1 MPEQREEFVLD
12 GLNCASC
19 AAKMENG
26 IKRIDGVCDA
36 SINLATQRLSIEME
50 EEHDKEHIIKRVQNV
65 VNDIEPQVNMRYLN
79 DIEEDSDEED
89 EEDIS
94 PRRLIIA
101 GIVYAAAFLIP
112 DIAWL
117 KFVLFGAAYIISG
130 GDVLFRAATNILKG
144 MVFDESLL
152 MSIATLGAFAI
163 GQFAEGVAVMLFYQ
177 IGMYFENKAVDR
189 SRRSI
194 KQLVD
199 VRPDY
204 ANLKHNGVI
213 ERVDARS
220 VNIGDTIVVKVGERI
235 PLDGKVSQGQSMVD
249 TSALTGESVP
259 RTVNTGDDVLAGFI
273 NTYGLIEVETNKPF
287 DQSTLSRVLKMVEE
301 AGSRKAPTEKFITRF
316 ARYYTPIVVF
326 AALAIAVIPPLVIPQ
341 AIFADWVY
349 RALVFLVVSCPC
361 ALVLSIPL
369 GFFAGIGAASR
380 HGILIKGGNYLEALN
395 QVGAVVF
402 DKTGTLTKGT
412 FKVTKI
418 EPADGMDRDE
428 LLMIAAAAESRSNHP
443 IAKSI
448 IEAYGQ
454 SPEGLDIKV
463 YEEIA
468 GQGVRAVLGDR
479 EILTGNAGLMDK
491 YDIKYP
497 DINEMGTI
505 VYVAVNGT
513 YAGYLVIA
521 DEIKEDAAKTVRQ
534 LQNMGIRTV
543 MLTGDREPIARAVAQ
558 RLGLDGY
565 FAELLPDQKVE
576 KLEQLQKDKDVTA
589 GQKLAF
595 VGDGINDA
603 PVLARADIGV
613 AMGDLGSDAAIE
625 AADVVLM
632 NDEVSR
638 IPEAIDIAR
647 HTQHIVQQNIVL
659 ALGIKA
665 VVLVLAAA
673 GMASMWAAVFADV
686 GVAVIAVL
694 NSMRAAR

>member
-1 MPEQREEFVLD
+1 MAEQREEFILD
-12 GLNCASC
+12 GLECANC
-19 AAKMENG
+19 AAKMEDG

-36 SINLATQRLSIEME
+36 SVNFATRRLSIDVDDG
-50 EEHDKEHIIKRVQNV
+50 HDKGHVIKLAQNI
-65 VNDIEPQVNMRYLN
+65 VNDIEPQVNMRSLN
-79 DIEEDSDEED
+79 DAEEGNDEEG

-94 PRRLIIA
+94 LYRLIIA
-101 GIVYAAAFLIP
+101 GIIYASAFLIP

-130 GDVLFRAATNILKG
+130 GDVLLRAVKNMIKG

-194 KQLVD
+194 KQLID

-204 ANLKHNGVI
+204 ANLKHNGAVK
-213 ERVDARS
+213 RVDARS
-220 VNIGDTIVVKVGERI
+220 VSIGDTIVVKAGERI
-235 PLDGKVSQGQSMVD
+235 PLDGTVSQGESMVD

-259 RTVNTGDDVLAGFI
+259 RTVKAGDDVLAGFI

-341 AIFADWVY
+341 AVFADWVY

-380 HGILIKGGNYLEALN
+380 RGILIKGGNYLEALN

-418 EPADGMDRDE
+418 EPSDGMDKDE
-428 LLMIAAAAESRSNHP
+428 LLMIAATAESRSNHP

-448 IEAYGQ
+448 IEAYGK
-454 SPEGLDIKV
+454 PLEGLNIKA
-463 YEEIA
+463 YEEI
-468 GQGVRAVLGDR
+468 
-479 EILTGNAGLMDK
+479 
-491 YDIKYP
+491 
-497 DINEMGTI
+497 
-505 VYVAVNGT
+505 
-513 YAGYLVIA
+513 
-521 DEIKEDAAKTVRQ
+521 
-534 LQNMGIRTV
+534 
-543 MLTGDREPIARAVAQ
+543 
-558 RLGLDGY
+558 
-565 FAELLPDQKVE
+565 
-576 KLEQLQKDKDVTA
+576 
-589 GQKLAF
+589 
-595 VGDGINDA
+595 
-603 PVLARADIGV
+603 
-613 AMGDLGSDAAIE
+613 
-625 AADVVLM
+625 
-632 NDEVSR
+632 
-638 IPEAIDIAR
+638 
-647 HTQHIVQQNIVL
+647 
-659 ALGIKA
+659 
-665 VVLVLAAA
+665 
-673 GMASMWAAVFADV
+673 
-686 GVAVIAVL
+686 
-694 NSMRAAR
+694 

>member
-19 AAKMENG
+19 AAKMESG

-50 EEHDKEHIIKRVQNV
+50 EEHDKEHIIKRVQNI
-65 VNDIEPQVNMRYLN
+65 VNDIEPQVNMRSLN

-117 KFVLFGAAYIISG
+117 KFVLFGGAYIISG
-130 GDVLFRAATNILKG
+130 GDVLFRAVTNILKG

-204 ANLKHNGVI
+204 ANLKHNGAI

-220 VNIGDTIVVKVGERI
+220 VNIGDTIVVKAGERI
-235 PLDGKVSQGQSMVD
+235 PLDGKVSQGESMVD

-259 RTVNTGDDVLAGFI
+259 RTVKTGDDVLAGFI

-341 AIFADWVY
+341 AVFADWVY

-380 HGILIKGGNYLEALN
+380 HGILIKGGNYLEALD

-418 EPADGMDRDE
+418 EPADGMDSDE

-454 SPEGLDIKV
+454 SPEGLDIKA

-479 EILTGNAGLMDK
+479 EILTGNAGLMDR

-521 DEIKEDAAKTVRQ
+521 DEIKEDAAKTIRR

-543 MLTGDREPIARAVAQ
+543 MLTGDRELIAKAVAQ

-576 KLEQLQKDKDVTA
+576 KLEQLQKDLAT
-589 GQKLAF
+589 GQKLVF

-647 HTQHIVQQNIVL
+647 HTQRIVQQNIVL

-665 VVLVLAAA
+665 AVLVLAAA

-694 NSMRAAR
+694 NSMRAGR

>member
-19 AAKMENG
+19 AAKMESG

-65 VNDIEPQVNMRYLN
+65 VNDIEPQVNMRSLN
-79 DIEEDSDEED
+79 DIEEDGYEEG

-220 VNIGDTIVVKVGERI
+220 VNIGDTIVVKAGERI

-341 AIFADWVY
+341 AVFADWIY

-479 EILTGNAGLMDK
+479 EILTGNAGLMDR

-576 KLEQLQKDKDVTA
+576 KLEQLQKDVTA

-659 ALGIKA
+659 ALGVKA
-665 VVLVLAAA
+665 AVLVLAAA

>member
-1 MPEQREEFVLD
+1 MAEQREEFILD
-12 GLNCASC
+12 GLECANC
-19 AAKMENG
+19 AAKMEDG

-36 SINLATQRLSIEME
+36 SVNFATRRLSIDVDDG
-50 EEHDKEHIIKRVQNV
+50 HDKGHVIKLAQNI
-65 VNDIEPQVNMRYLN
+65 VNDIEPQVNMRSLN
-79 DIEEDSDEED
+79 DAEEGNDEEG

-94 PRRLIIA
+94 LYRLIMA
-101 GIVYAAAFLIP
+101 GIVYASAFLTP

-117 KFVLFGAAYIISG
+117 KFILFGAAYIISG
-130 GDVLFRAATNILKG
+130 GDVLFRAVMNIFKG

-177 IGMYFENKAVDR
+177 LGMYFENRAVDR

-194 KQLVD
+194 KQLID
-199 VRPDY
+199 IRPDY
-204 ANLKHNGVI
+204 ANLKDRGTVKK
-213 ERVDARS
+213 VDARN
-220 VNIGDTIVVKVGERI
+220 VRVGDTIVVKAGERI
-235 PLDGKVSQGQSMVD
+235 PLDGTVSQGNSMVD
-249 TSALTGESVP
+249 TSALTGESIP
-259 RTVNTGDDVLAGFI
+259 RTVRTDDEVLAGFI
-273 NTYGLIEVETNKPF
+273 NTYGLLEIEVNKPF
-287 DQSTLSRVLKMVEE
+287 DQSALSRVLKMVEE

-316 ARYYTPIVVF
+316 ARYYTPVVVF
-326 AALAIAVIPPLVIPQ
+326 AALAIAVIPPLLVSQ
-341 AIFADWVY
+341 AVFADWVY

-369 GFFAGIGAASR
+369 GFFGGIGGASR
-380 HGILIKGGNYLEALN
+380 RGILIKGGNYLEALN
-395 QVGAVVF
+395 HVGAVVF

-428 LLMIAAAAESRSNHP
+428 LLNIAAAAESRSNHP

-448 IEAYGQ
+448 IEAYGK
-454 SPEGLDIKV
+454 SLEGLDIKA

-468 GQGVRAVLGDR
+468 GQGVRVVLGDR
-479 EILTGNAGLMDK
+479 EILTGNAGLMDR

-497 DINEMGTI
+497 DINEVGTI
-505 VYVAVNGT
+505 VYVAVNGRC
-513 YAGYLVIA
+513 AGYLVIA
-521 DEIKEDAAKTVRQ
+521 DEIKGDASKTIRQ
-534 LQNMGIRTV
+534 LQNMGIKTV
-543 MLTGDREPIARAVAQ
+543 MLTGDREPIAKAIAQ
-558 RLGLDGY
+558 QLGLNGY

-576 KLEQLQKDKDVTA
+576 KLEQLQKDLVV
-589 GQKLAF
+589 GQKLVF

-613 AMGDLGSDAAIE
+613 AMGALGSDAAIE

-638 IPEAIDIAR
+638 ILDAIYIAHR
-647 HTQHIVQQNIVL
+647 TQRIVQQNIIL

-665 VVLVLAAA
+665 AVLLLAAA

-686 GVAVIAVL
+686 GVSIIAVL
-694 NSMRAAR
+694 NSIRAGR

>member
-1 MPEQREEFVLD
+1 MAEQREEFILD
-12 GLNCASC
+12 GLECANC
-19 AAKMENG
+19 AAKMEDG

-36 SINLATQRLSIEME
+36 SVNFATRRLSIDVDDG
-50 EEHDKEHIIKRVQNV
+50 HDKGHVIKLAQNI
-65 VNDIEPQVNMRYLN
+65 VNDIEPQVNMRSLN
-79 DIEEDSDEED
+79 DAEEGNDEEG

-94 PRRLIIA
+94 LYRLIMA
-101 GIVYAAAFLIP
+101 GIVYAAAFLVP
-112 DIAWL
+112 DITWL
-117 KFVLFGAAYIISG
+117 KFLLFGTAYIISG
-130 GDVLFRAATNILKG
+130 GDVLFRAVMNIFKG

-177 IGMYFENKAVDR
+177 LGMYFENRAVDR

-194 KQLVD
+194 KQLID
-199 VRPDY
+199 IRPDY
-204 ANLKHNGVI
+204 ANLKVKDKVSK
-213 ERVDARS
+213 VDARS
-220 VNIGDTIVVKVGERI
+220 VSIGDTIVVKPGERI
-235 PLDGKVSQGQSMVD
+235 PLDGTISQGDSMVD

-259 RTVNTGDDVLAGFI
+259 RTVKTGDEVLAGFI
-273 NTYGLIEVETNKPF
+273 NTFGLLEIEVNKPF
-287 DQSTLSRVLKMVEE
+287 DQSALSRVLKMVEE

-316 ARYYTPIVVF
+316 ARYYTPVVVF
-326 AALAIAVIPPLVIPQ
+326 AALAIAVIPPLLIPQ
-341 AIFADWVY
+341 AVFADWVY

-369 GFFAGIGAASR
+369 GFFGGIGAASR
-380 HGILIKGGNYLEALN
+380 RGILIKGGNYLEALN
-395 QVGAVVF
+395 HVGAVVF

-428 LLMIAAAAESRSNHP
+428 LLRIAAAAESHSNHP

-448 IEAYGQ
+448 IEAYGR
-454 SPEGLDIKV
+454 PLEGLDIKA

-468 GQGVRAVLGDR
+468 GQGVRVVLGDR
-479 EILTGNAGLMDK
+479 EILAGNVALMDRYGVK
-491 YDIKYP
+491 HPMID
-497 DINEMGTI
+497 EAGTI
-505 VYVAVNGT
+505 VYVAVNGR
-513 YAGYLVIA
+513 YAGYIIIA
-521 DEIKEDAAKTVRQ
+521 DEIKDDAAETIRK
-534 LQNMGIRTV
+534 LKNMGIKTV
-543 MLTGDREPIARAVAQ
+543 MLTGDREPIAKAVAH

-576 KLEQLQKDKDVTA
+576 KLEQLQKDLAV

-613 AMGDLGSDAAIE
+613 AMGALGSDAAIE

-632 NDEVSR
+632 NDYVSR
-638 IPEAIDIAR
+638 ILGAIDTAR
-647 HTQHIVQQNIVL
+647 RTQRIVQQNIIL
-659 ALGIKA
+659 ALGVKA
-665 VVLVLAAA
+665 AVLILAAA

-686 GVAVIAVL
+686 GVAILAVL
-694 NSMRAAR
+694 NSIRVGR